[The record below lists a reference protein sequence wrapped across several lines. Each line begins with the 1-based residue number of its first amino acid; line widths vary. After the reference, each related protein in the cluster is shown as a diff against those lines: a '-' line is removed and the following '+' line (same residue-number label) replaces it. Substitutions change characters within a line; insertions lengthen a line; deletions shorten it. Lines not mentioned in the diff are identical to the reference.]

1 MASAND
7 CNQWLEYG
15 SMYFPS
21 SRVSPR
27 AQVNIYVWQILHLAM
42 TTLKHVLF
50 IIPSPLQCLLSRN
63 SLKKSKPPTHFHTK
77 SSKSA
82 DSEWRSSSTFARFQG
97 KCAIYT
103 VLLYQKKNLHSLKSK
118 SHSVFLS
125 IFHVPFRYK
134 PSSQTRNIWL
144 EPYCSL
150 GQVNFISWSPTET
163 QSSSP

>member
-1 MASAND
+1 
-7 CNQWLEYG
+7 
-15 SMYFPS
+15 MYFPS

-50 IIPSPLQCLLSRN
+50 IIPSPLQPLLSRN
-63 SLKKSKPPTHFHTK
+63 SLKKKKNQNHQHISTPIF
-77 SSKSA
+77 SKSP
-82 DSEWRSSSTFARFQG
+82 DSEWRSSFTFARFQS

-103 VLLYQKKNLHSLKSK
+103 VLLHRKNLHSLQSK

-134 PSSQTRNIWL
+134 QSRQTGNIWL
-144 EPYCSL
+144 EPCCSL
-150 GQVNFISWSPTET
+150 GQVSFFSLCPAET
-163 QSSSP
+163 QFSGS